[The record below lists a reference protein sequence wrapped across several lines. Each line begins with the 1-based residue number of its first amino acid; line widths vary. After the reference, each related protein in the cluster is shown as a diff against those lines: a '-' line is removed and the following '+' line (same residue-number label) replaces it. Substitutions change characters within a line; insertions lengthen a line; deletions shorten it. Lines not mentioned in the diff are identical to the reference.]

1 MNRWLWI
8 WKSYLFF
15 RLYFHYCL
23 SSVHYC
29 EDRSHIHFF
38 IRISHIRFSYIHRQD
53 YNYYKGKMAHNNTQQ
68 MESYYNTSINHSIN
82 VKQSNDVHFVC
93 DSNNRN
99 KLKIINTGLYMM
111 TIFNEYKSSQN
122 SHIQQN
128 INKPFNQLHLQYR
141 PFYRHTLTTIKWHH
155 KKEKNEELVTLISK
169 KFQSYYAPL
178 RLPWPKTRNI
188 RGNLRWKEF
197 SHFYTSTHDMVHYQ
211 VERTL
216 SLSCRDY
223 NYSYIILY
231 PPGMSPLEIN
241 SSESCGPVQHMHH
254 VFPRTYFSATICFRK
269 RYSVIPQLQLIK
281 RSRS

>member
-29 EDRSHIHFF
+29 EDRFRIHFF
-38 IRISHIRFSYIHRQD
+38 IRSSHIRFSYIHRQD

-111 TIFNEYKSSQN
+111 TIFDEYKSTQN

-169 KFQSYYAPL
+169 EISKLLCPSTPALAEDEEYLGKFALEGVFAFIYFYAWHGPL
-178 RLPWPKTRNI
+178 S
-188 RGNLRWKEF
+188 G
-197 SHFYTSTHDMVHYQ
+197 
-211 VERTL
+211 RT
-216 SLSCRDY
+216 
-223 NYSYIILY
+223 NFIFV
-231 PPGMSPLEIN
+231 M
-241 SSESCGPVQHMHH
+241 
-254 VFPRTYFSATICFRK
+254 
-269 RYSVIPQLQLIK
+269 
-281 RSRS
+281 

>member
-111 TIFNEYKSSQN
+111 TIFDECKSTQN
-122 SHIQQN
+122 SHIQLN
-128 INKPFNQLHLQYR
+128 INIPFTNCIYNIGL
-141 PFYRHTLTTIKWHH
+141 FI
-155 KKEKNEELVTLISK
+155 VTLWLQSNDTK
-169 KFQSYYAPL
+169 RKMKSWSLWFQRNFKVIMPLYACLGRRRGIFGEICVGRSFRIFILL
-178 RLPWPKTRNI
+178 RMTWSTI
-188 RGNLRWKEF
+188 R
-197 SHFYTSTHDMVHYQ
+197 
-211 VERTL
+211 
-216 SLSCRDY
+216 
-223 NYSYIILY
+223 
-231 PPGMSPLEIN
+231 
-241 SSESCGPVQHMHH
+241 
-254 VFPRTYFSATICFRK
+254 
-269 RYSVIPQLQLIK
+269 
-281 RSRS
+281 